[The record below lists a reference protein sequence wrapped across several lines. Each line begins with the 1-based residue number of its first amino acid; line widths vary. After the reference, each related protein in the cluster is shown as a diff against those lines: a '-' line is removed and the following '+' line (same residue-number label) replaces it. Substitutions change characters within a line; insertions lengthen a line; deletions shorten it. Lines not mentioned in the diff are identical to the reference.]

1 MKTLVIGATG
11 RVAGALTR
19 RLVSDGVSVRA
30 LVRSREKATA
40 AFGETV
46 EIVDGAFDDRS
57 VLARAF
63 EDADVAFLA
72 LGTSQEQVA
81 LEKAVID
88 GAMRAGVPQLVRLS
102 VLGADMARDTA
113 FYEVARR
120 HGELDAY
127 LAASGVPHTIPE
139 TLVFHEQS
147 PEPGAADRRR
157 RSLVRSSADRTRLHD
172 RYRDVADAAA
182 RVIQNKRLHNV
193 AYDLTGA
200 QALGFPDVAEVL
212 SEVLGRKISYV
223 ALDETALRHNLAAR
237 VPAWLADIV
246 VGIDLAIEAGLQD
259 RVTDTLERLTGSAP
273 RTLANFI
280 RDNKAAFSAAA

>member
-19 RLVSDGVSVRA
+19 RLASDGVSVRA
-30 LVRSREKATA
+30 LVRNREKATA
-40 AFGETV
+40 AFGATI
-46 EIVDGAFDDRS
+46 EIVEGAFDDRS

-63 EDADVAFLA
+63 EDVDLAFLA
-72 LGTSQEQVA
+72 LGTSREQVA

-88 GAMRAGVPQLVRLS
+88 GAKYADVPQLVRLS
-102 VLGADMARDTA
+102 VLGADGARDTA

-120 HGELDAY
+120 HGELDAH
-127 LAASGVPHTIPE
+127 LAASGVPHTVLRPSYFMSNLLSRAPLIAANDRW
-139 TLVFHEQS
+139 F
-147 PEPGAADRRR
+147 GATPTGRASMID
-157 RSLVRSSADRTRLHD
+157 TRD
-172 RYRDVADAAA
+172 IADAAA
-182 RVIQNKRLHNV
+182 HVIQDKALHNA

-200 QALGFPDVAEVL
+200 QALGFSYVAEALSNVL
-212 SEVLGRKISYV
+212 RRKISYV
-223 ALDETALRHNLAAR
+223 ALDETTLRNNLAAR
-237 VPAWLADIV
+237 VPAWLADIA